1 MLFAAVLV
9 SALTVPAPAA
19 LMGPGPLGVAQP
31 QKSAQEPAQEPAQ
44 DPQSPA
50 PGQSVADQPAEASPE
65 PDPAGSGEAKP
76 GKDTARAGAGGAQA
90 GATFD
95 LETLVVTPTRREQA
109 MLDVPYSVDFVSKE
123 RLEQARSLPQALR
136 DVPGVMVQET
146 GPAQGSPY
154 IRGFTGFRTL
164 TLIDGIRLNN
174 SVFRDGPNQYAG
186 TIDPF
191 SLSGI
196 EVVKGPSSVLY
207 GSDAIGG
214 TVNALT
220 KDPEIWDRPIGGELF
235 VRAADAANYVMS
247 RVELG
252 GAVGDRTAWRLGG
265 TLKDLGDM
273 TAGDPSGEL
282 PNTGY
287 DEWDGDFKAQHLV
300 DDLTTLTF
308 AAQHVDIDDA
318 PRTHRTVFAVPFE
331 GSAAGT
337 DLRRDLDQERTLT
350 YFRYDRAA
358 AVEGDWELRSIVSYQ
373 DQQERRQRE
382 RTGDRFDEQGFDV
395 GTLGLQF
402 SGSRATSFGTLT
414 AGLEWY
420 HDEVDSFLN
429 RFADQTPADEI
440 QGPVGDDASYDLG
453 GLFAEAA
460 FDVHESTT
468 LTAGAR
474 ATYAAADANEVRDPV
489 TDTQIEVEDDWAAL
503 TGSLRFETRL
513 VENEA
518 ATVALFGGISQ
529 GFRAPNLSDLTR
541 FDSAR
546 SNEFEIPSPGLDPER
561 YISYELGVKHATDD
575 LSLQLAAFLTDGDDI
590 IQRLPT
596 GNVNGSG
603 EVEITKAN
611 VGESRIGG
619 VEMGAAYRVGADWT
633 AFGNI
638 SWLDGQEDYIGALG
652 DPVQQVVPSRLMP
665 LMGQLGVRFAPED
678 QPYTAELRWIHSED
692 ADRLS
697 PRDEG
702 DTTRIPPGGTP
713 GYDVFNLTGTYRFAA
728 GVSGQ
733 LALENI
739 TDEDYRV
746 HGSGQN
752 RPGRNL
758 LIGLRWSF

>member
-1 MLFAAVLV
+1 MGTPLFRALALAVHAALGG
-9 SALTVPAPAA
+9 SAVAQEAPAD
-19 LMGPGPLGVAQP
+19 P
-31 QKSAQEPAQEPAQ
+31 SQ
-44 DPQSPA
+44 DGSPA
-50 PGQSVADQPAEASPE
+50 DEVAPAREAR
-65 PDPAGSGEAKP
+65 G
-76 GKDTARAGAGGAQA
+76 

-95 LETLVVTPTRREQA
+95 LDTLVVTPSRREQA
-109 MLDVPYSVDFVSKE
+109 MLDVPYSVDFVPRQ

-136 DVPGVMVQET
+136 DVPGVLVQET

-164 TLIDGIRLNN
+164 TLIDGVRLNN

-191 SLSGI
+191 SLAGI

-214 TVNALT
+214 TVNVLT
-220 KDPEIWDRPIGGELF
+220 KDPEIWDRPLGGQVF
-235 VRAADAANYVMS
+235 VRAADAANYVMT

-252 GAVGDRTAWRLGG
+252 GAMGDRTAWRLGG

-287 DEWDGDFKAQHLV
+287 DEWDGDFKVQHLV
-300 DDLTTLTF
+300 DDRSTLTI

-331 GSAAGT
+331 GTAVGS

-350 YFRYDRAA
+350 YVRHDRAA
-358 AVEGDWELRSIVSYQ
+358 AAEGDWETRAVLSYHR
-373 DQQERRQRE
+373 QQERRQRE
-382 RTGDRFDEQGFDV
+382 RTGDRYDEQGFDV

-402 SGSRATSFGTLT
+402 GGSRSTGFGTLT
-414 AGLEWY
+414 AGFEWY
-420 HDEVDSFLN
+420 HDDVDSFLD

-440 QGPVGDDASYDLG
+440 QGPVGDDATYDLG

-460 FDVHESTT
+460 FDVSEATT

-474 ATYAAADANEVRDPV
+474 LTYAAADADQVRDPV
-489 TDTQIEVEDDWAAL
+489 TDTRIQVEDDWAAL
-503 TGSLRFETRL
+503 TGSLRFETRV
-513 VENEA
+513 VETEA
-518 ATVALFGGISQ
+518 ATVAVFGGISQ

-546 SNEFEIPSPGLDPER
+546 SNEFEIPSPGLDPEDFV
-561 YISYELGVKHATDD
+561 SYELGLKHATAD
-575 LSLQLAAFLTDGDDI
+575 LSLQVSAFLTDGDDI

-596 GNVNGSG
+596 GNVNGAG
-603 EVEITKAN
+603 EEEITKAN

-619 VEMGAAYRVGADWT
+619 VELGAAYRLSDDWT
-633 AFGNI
+633 AFGNVA
-638 SWLDGQEDYIGALG
+638 WLDGQEDYIAGPG
-652 DPVQQVVPSRLMP
+652 DPVEQVVPSRLMP
-665 LMGQLGVRFAPED
+665 LMGQLGLRFAPEA
-678 QPYTAELRWIHSED
+678 QPFTAELRWIHSED

-713 GYDVFNLTGTYRFAA
+713 GYDVLNLTGSYRFGP
-728 GVSGQ
+728 GVSGL
-733 LALENI
+733 LALENL

-758 LIGLRWSF
+758 LVGLRWSF

>member
-1 MLFAAVLV
+1 MSV
-9 SALTVPAPAA
+9 SVELLALAGLLVPAAA
-19 LMGPGPLGVAQP
+19 
-31 QKSAQEPAQEPAQ
+31 AQEA
-44 DPQSPA
+44 S
-50 PGQSVADQPAEASPE
+50 SSPE
-65 PDPAGSGEAKP
+65 DPAGE
-76 GKDTARAGAGGAQA
+76 GGAAPQA
-90 GATFD
+90 EGPQGGTTFD
-95 LETLVVTPTRREQA
+95 LDTLVVTPTRREQSI
-109 MLDVPYSVDFVSKE
+109 LEVPYTVDFVSE
-123 RLEQARSLPQALR
+123 QRLREARSLPQALR

-191 SLSGI
+191 SLAGI

-214 TVNALT
+214 TVNVLT
-220 KDPEIWDRPIGGELF
+220 KDPTVWDRPLGGEVF
-235 VRAADAANYVMS
+235 VRGADAANYVMT

-252 GAVGDRTAWRLGG
+252 GAMGDRTAWRLGG
-265 TLKDLGDM
+265 TVKDLGDM

-287 DEWDGDFKAQHLV
+287 DEWDGDFKVQHLV
-300 DDLTTLTF
+300 DDLTTLTV

-318 PRTHRTVFAVPFE
+318 PRTHRTIFAVPFE
-331 GSAAGT
+331 GTSVGS
-337 DLRRDLDQERTLT
+337 DLRRDLNQERTLS
-350 YFRYDRAA
+350 YLRYDRAA
-358 AVEGDWELRSIVSYQ
+358 AAEGDWEVRSTVSYH
-373 DQQERRQRE
+373 QQSELRERE
-382 RTGDRFDEQGFDV
+382 RTGDRYDEQGFDV
-395 GTLGLQF
+395 GTLGFQF
-402 SGSRATSFGTLT
+402 TGSRATSFGNLT
-414 AGLEWY
+414 AGVEWY
-420 HDEVDSFLN
+420 RDDVDSFLN

-440 QGPVGDDASYDLG
+440 QGPVGDDATYDLG
-453 GLFAEAA
+453 GLFAELA
-460 FDVHESTT
+460 FEVLDATT

-489 TDTQIEVEDDWAAL
+489 TDTRIEVEDDWAAL

-513 VENEA
+513 VENGA
-518 ATVALFGGISQ
+518 STVALFGGVSQ

-561 YISYELGVKHATDD
+561 FLSYELGVKHATDD
-575 LSLQLAAFLTDGDDI
+575 LSMQLAAFLTEGDDI
-590 IQRLPT
+590 IQRFPT

-619 VEMGAAYRVGADWT
+619 VEMGAAYRLGSDWT

-638 SWLDGQEDYIGALG
+638 AWLDGQEDYIGALG
-652 DPVQQVVPSRLMP
+652 DPVQRVAPSRLMP

-678 QPYTAELRWIHSED
+678 QPFTLELRWIHSED

-713 GYDVFNLTGTYRFAA
+713 GYDVFNLSGVYRFAA
-728 GVSGQ
+728 GVTGQ
-733 LALENI
+733 LAVENI

-758 LIGLRWSF
+758 LVGLRWSF